1 MIGGTRYCGR
11 PSHQRFYPCNTLNGN
26 GIKITVF
33 ADEKKVTFSS
43 KLDRYESMLD
53 QEAKVKALGYSI
65 GGIMAALALLNY
77 VNMMAAGIQNRAKE
91 FATLESIG
99 MTVRQTC
106 IMLCMEGAGYGVISL
121 AISLT
126 VGIPFSISVF
136 QGLAS
141 SSVTYEIPWRSSFIL
156 FAAAVGV
163 CLLVPVVVYRWTQNT
178 DVIERLQR
186 GEDSF

>member
-1 MIGGTRYCGR
+1 
-11 PSHQRFYPCNTLNGN
+11 
-26 GIKITVF
+26 
-33 ADEKKVTFSS
+33 
-43 KLDRYESMLD
+43 
-53 QEAKVKALGYSI
+53 
-65 GGIMAALALLNY
+65 
-77 VNMMAAGIQNRAKE
+77 
-91 FATLESIG
+91 

-156 FAAAVGV
+156 FVAAVGV